1 MSETEKMNVQ
11 AQGEERAAQEYVQ
24 TQELTR
30 NEIMDMAVVMKG
42 VRDYTV
48 STQNES
54 RLQSVLQSVAVA
66 VVKKFI
72 AVATNNVVGFLEKQ
86 ALKASLNYLKEIDK
100 QTMLGMMNQ
109 GISTLES
116 LANTMTQNPTWQKI
130 RVDVGMLR
138 FSEEQVQDIISCG
151 NIKAVQINGS
161 WQN

>member
-116 LANTMTQNPTWQKI
+116 LVCCGFRKSRCSTSSVVATSRLFKLMVAGRIKI
-130 RVDVGMLR
+130 LGPQL
-138 FSEEQVQDIISCG
+138 
-151 NIKAVQINGS
+151 KL
-161 WQN
+161 

>member
-1 MSETEKMNVQ
+1 M
-11 AQGEERAAQEYVQ
+11 
-24 TQELTR
+24 
-30 NEIMDMAVVMKG
+30 
-42 VRDYTV
+42 
-48 STQNES
+48 
-54 RLQSVLQSVAVA
+54 QSVAVA

-72 AVATNNVVGFLEKQ
+72 AVATNNVVGFLAKQ

-138 FSEEQVQDIISCG
+138 FSEEQVQYIISCG

>member
-11 AQGEERAAQEYVQ
+11 TQGEERATQEYVQ

-30 NEIMDMAVVMKG
+30 NEIMDM
-42 VRDYTV
+42 
-48 STQNES
+48 
-54 RLQSVLQSVAVA
+54 
-66 VVKKFI
+66 
-72 AVATNNVVGFLEKQ
+72 TNNVVGFLAKQ

-138 FSEEQVQDIISCG
+138 FSEEQVQYIISCG